1 MGISMEFGI
10 WFYHAQRVITDQMES
25 LPRFLQNANGRLF
38 KRNEYFCSSHHPL
51 RETIMQQTG
60 NVTSKRQST
69 LQHLYSQAQDILIHT
84 WEPELIKGTEVF

>member
-1 MGISMEFGI
+1 M
-10 WFYHAQRVITDQMES
+10 A
-25 LPRFLQNANGRLF
+25 RLF

-69 LQHLYSQAQDILIHT
+69 LQHLYNQAKDILIHT